1 MATAKAY
8 TMDGREMGSVELND
22 SVFGTPLNE
31 TLVHM
36 VVVAQQAA
44 KRQGTHDTKTR
55 AFVSGGGIKP
65 FRQKGTGRSRQGSS
79 REPQM
84 KGGGTVWGPHPR
96 GYRQNITPRAKRQAL
111 CCVLSECLRNE
122 GLCVLDTLTFDVP
135 KTKRFAEMLG
145 LVSPEGRKTLFVTAD
160 VNANALLSSR
170 NLPRVTVCT
179 ASDLNTVDVLNA
191 TRVVLVRDA
200 VVKLEERLA

>member
-8 TMDGREMGSVELND
+8 TMDGREMEAVSLKD
-22 SVFGTPLNE
+22 SIFDVALNE

-44 KRQGTHDTKTR
+44 QRQGTHDTKTR

-96 GYRQNITPRAKRQAL
+96 GYRQSITPRAKRQAL
-111 CCVLSECLRNE
+111 CCVLSERLRNE
-122 GLCVLDTLTFDVP
+122 ALCVLDTLAFDTP
-135 KTKRFAEMLG
+135 KTKRFAEVVG
-145 LVSPEGRKTLFVTAD
+145 LVSPDGRKTLFVTSD
-160 VNANALLSSR
+160 VNANVLLSSR
-170 NLPRVTVCT
+170 NLPRVTVRT
-179 ASDLNTVDVLNA
+179 AMDLNTVDVLNA